1 MLPLPP
7 TLIEQRL
14 TLFSIYA
21 NAILSAHEA
30 ALESRSRSDRLW
42 DQSFTI
48 DNMLDTMEAMITSP
62 PSAPTLAR
70 LKSSK
75 D

>member
-1 MLPLPP
+1 LPAK
-7 TLIEQRL
+7 LIEQRL
-14 TLFSIYA
+14 TMFSIYA

-30 ALESRSRSDRLW
+30 ALESKSRSDRLW
-42 DQSFTI
+42 GQPFTI

-62 PSAPTLAR
+62 PSAQTLHK
-70 LKSSK
+70 LKPGK